1 MTEVRGQKS
10 EVSKSTALSFLGAL
24 LLALSFPV
32 EAQQVA
38 KVYRIGFL
46 ALGPPPPEPVPATFP
61 FWEFRQA
68 LRELKYL
75 ENQNLILESRW
86 AAGKREQL
94 PALAAELVRLNVD
107 IIVASGFSAVRAAKN
122 ATRTIPIVMAGAP
135 DPVAFELV
143 ANLARPGGNVTG
155 LADSPG
161 RDLEGKRLELLKE
174 TVPRMSRVAVIL
186 DSVSR
191 LDIRP
196 TKEAAHALGLV
207 LILSPETAT
216 PTEFQNSFSLIS
228 RERAQAVYAPE
239 TPINVRYRDLIAELA
254 VKHRLPT
261 MYGSRE
267 FVEGGGL
274 MSYGPKFSELFRRAA
289 FYVDRILQGT
299 KPADLPVEQPSKFEL
314 VMNLKTAKR
323 IGLAIPPNVLARADG
338 VIK

>member
-1 MTEVRGQKS
+1 MNKKVFGLT
-10 EVSKSTALSFLGAL
+10 LGAL

-32 EAQQVA
+32 EAQHVA

-46 ALGPPPPEPVPATFP
+46 ALGAPPPEPVPATFP

-75 ENQNLILESRW
+75 ESQNLILESRW

-135 DPVAFELV
+135 DPVAFELI

-186 DSVSR
+186 DSASR

-196 TKEAAHALGLV
+196 TKDAAHALGLV

-289 FYVDRILQGT
+289 FYVDKILQGT